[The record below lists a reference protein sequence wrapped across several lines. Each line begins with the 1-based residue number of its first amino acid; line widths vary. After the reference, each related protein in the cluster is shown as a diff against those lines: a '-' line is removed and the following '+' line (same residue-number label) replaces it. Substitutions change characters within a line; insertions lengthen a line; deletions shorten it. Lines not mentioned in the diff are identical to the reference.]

1 MKKLTAFIVA
11 LFFFS
16 ATGILAIADLRT
28 DGNRYVI
35 GPQAKYT
42 RGESSRPKMVVYHH
56 GNKTFILGF
65 IMPLGDI
72 YFKNLAAGNQFNG
85 AATGMSGSYSARQV
99 ASSKVK
105 PAIAYLFGAPKE
117 PFNFANLDLHGEY
130 YVEGATE
137 NNAKGT
143 GKNLKNMV
151 AYYHELTISPTV
163 KLGKNTKIFTQIE
176 ARDEIWGKNNPT
188 IETAGSDLAKLEENI
203 AFRKAYGRHK
213 FAESA
218 DGKAYH
224 EIWAGMMECGVWG
237 TSFKDGAYDGY
248 RFRYDLL
255 TKFGLFTGINEKIKE
270 ASDGNAAFE
279 EDDDDIYVLAYAAAL
294 GLDSPDTFGLMQ
306 AFAVNRKL
314 QNQYGDAYNFALS
327 FKGKYKTFEY
337 EGEADLLQM
346 KWNNSKVPVYTEDT
360 STYGAYL
367 NVAKTMGP
375 LRLGVLGAYG
385 SFNRTN
391 DLRSGNPLT
400 PELERNTQGGI
411 AHHFGDDFN
420 AGGALLLGDT
430 ITFYRADNTGYD
442 HEVDP
447 LAQMAIPYLEKV
459 GRQDDADNLKRFKT
473 DVRPQ
478 GGGDSLA
485 AGRLVALYADYE
497 VNEQL
502 KFGAYAGYAICGV
515 DIPGDKWT
523 GATAWEL
530 SGDVTY
536 AIMPNLQYELGAGIG
551 QLSWGEDSEEAEEEP
566 DQAYKVFHKLTF
578 SF

>member
-16 ATGILAIADLRT
+16 ATGISATADLQT
-28 DGNRYVI
+28 SGNHYVI
-35 GPQAKYT
+35 GPQAKYS
-42 RGESSRPKMVVYHH
+42 RGESSTPKMVVYRH

-65 IMPLGDI
+65 IAPLGDI
-72 YFKNLAAGNQFNG
+72 YFKNLAAGNQFDE
-85 AATGMSGSYSARQV
+85 AVIEMPKPYSADPADSL
-99 ASSKVK
+99 ASVEKIK
-105 PAIAYLFGAPKE
+105 PALLYLFGKPKE
-117 PFNFANLDLHGEY
+117 AFNFDNLDLHGEY
-130 YVEGATE
+130 YAKGAIE
-137 NNAKGT
+137 SNVKGT
-143 GKNLKNMV
+143 GKSLESMV
-151 AYYHELTISPTV
+151 VYYHELTISPTI
-163 KLGKNTKIFTQIE
+163 KLRKNTKIFTQIE

-188 IETAGSDLAKLEENI
+188 VETAGSDLAELEENI

-224 EIWAGMMECGVWG
+224 EIWAGLMECGVWG

-248 RFRYDLL
+248 RARYDLL

-327 FKGKYKTFEY
+327 VKGKYKTWEY
-337 EGEADLLQM
+337 EGETDLLQM
-346 KWNNSKVPVYTEDT
+346 KWNNPKIPVYTEDT
-360 STYGAYL
+360 STYGAYM
-367 NVAKTMGP
+367 NVAKNMGP
-375 LRLGVLGAYG
+375 FKLGILGAYG
-385 SFNRTN
+385 SFDQT
-391 DLRSGNPLT
+391 DDYRSGNPLT
-400 PELERNTQGGI
+400 PDNKPNSQGGI
-411 AHHFGDDFN
+411 AHHFGYDFN

-430 ITFYRADNTGYD
+430 ITFYRTDNTGYD
-442 HEVDP
+442 PDTVILEYLAKVDRD
-447 LAQMAIPYLEKV
+447 E
-459 GRQDDADNLKRFKT
+459 DADKIRIFNT
-473 DVRPQ
+473 DIRPQ

-485 AGRLVALYADYE
+485 AGRLVALYADYK

-502 KFGAYAGYAICGV
+502 NFGAYAGYAKCGV

-530 SGDVTY
+530 SGDATY
-536 AIMPNLQYELGAGIG
+536 AILPGLQYEIGAGVG
-551 QLSWGEDSEEAEEEP
+551 QLSWGEDSDEADEQP

>member
-1 MKKLTAFIVA
+1 MKKLTAFTAFIVA

-16 ATGILAIADLRT
+16 ATGISATADLQT
-28 DGNRYVI
+28 NSDHYVI
-35 GPQAKYT
+35 GTQANYSE
-42 RGESSRPKMVVYHH
+42 GESSRPRMVVYHH

-65 IMPLGDI
+65 IVPFGDI
-72 YFKNLAAGNQFNG
+72 YFRNLAAGNRAVGN
-85 AATGMSGSYSARQV
+85 MSEPYP
-99 ASSKVK
+99 ASSTATPQKVK
-105 PAIAYLFGAPKE
+105 PAIAYLFGTPKE
-117 PFNFANLDLHGEY
+117 AFNFDNLDLHGEY
-130 YVEGATE
+130 YAEGATE
-137 NNAKGT
+137 SNVKGT
-143 GKNLKNMV
+143 GKNLETMV
-151 AYYHELTISPTV
+151 VYYHELTISPTI
-163 KLGKNTKIFTQIE
+163 KLRKNTKIFTQIE

-188 IETAGSDLAKLEENI
+188 VETAGSDLAKLEENI

-224 EIWAGMMECGVWG
+224 EIWAGLMECGVWG

-248 RFRYDLL
+248 RARYDLL

-294 GLDSPDTFGLMQ
+294 GLDTPDTFGLMQ

-327 FKGKYKTFEY
+327 IKGKYKTWEY
-337 EGEADLLQM
+337 EGETDLLRM
-346 KWNNSKVPVYTEDT
+346 KWNNSKIPVYTEDT
-360 STYGAYL
+360 TTYGAYM
-367 NVAKTMGP
+367 NVAKNMGP
-375 LRLGVLGAYG
+375 LKLGILGAYG
-385 SFNRTN
+385 SFNKT
-391 DLRSGNPLT
+391 DDYRSGNPLT
-400 PELERNTQGGI
+400 PDNEPNSQGGI
-411 AHHFGDDFN
+411 AHHFGYDFD

-430 ITFYRADNTGYD
+430 ITFYRTDNTGYD
-442 HEVDP
+442 PDSNSDV
-447 LAQMAIPYLEKV
+447 ISYLDKTD
-459 GRQDDADNLKRFKT
+459 QKDKADKIRIFNT

-485 AGRLVALYADYE
+485 AGRLVAIYADYKMS
-497 VNEQL
+497 EQL
-502 KFGAYAGYAICGV
+502 NFGAYAGYAKCGV

-530 SGDVTY
+530 SGDATY
-536 AIMPNLQYELGAGIG
+536 AILPGLQYEIGAGIG
-551 QLSWGEDSEEAEEEP
+551 QLSWGENSEESDEQP
-566 DQAYKVFHKLTF
+566 DKAYKVLHKLTF